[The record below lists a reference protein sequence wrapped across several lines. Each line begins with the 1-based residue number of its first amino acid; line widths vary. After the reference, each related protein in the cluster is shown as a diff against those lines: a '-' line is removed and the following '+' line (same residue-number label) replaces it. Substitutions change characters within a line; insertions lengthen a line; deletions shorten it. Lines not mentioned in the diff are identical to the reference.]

1 MGGCEYV
8 CCCFCQKDTRR
19 SYWCCQDLARNSL
32 FCCLVY
38 LPSFYQ
44 FCFLVTDPVQF
55 LAAAVAVF
63 LKFPVNGN
71 LAPRTIVNIV
81 IAMFFKLRPV
91 QDLLPEFHRCLIRQQ
106 HPKQRRIIG
115 RHDLFFLGFFQ
126 CCRHIFTSLLASAQR
141 EVFLFHN
148 LSSPGNYVM
157 KAVFGD
163 IFRLVDT
170 KNVGIGC
177 KISHLSV

>member
-1 MGGCEYV
+1 MALSYITVFESTSANKKVFG
-8 CCCFCQKDTRR
+8 RR
-19 SYWCCQDLARNSL
+19 FLAPEW
-32 FCCLVY
+32 

-44 FCFLVTDPVQF
+44 FCFLVTDPIQF
-55 LAAAVAVF
+55 LAAAVTVF

-71 LAPRTIVNIV
+71 LAPGTIVDVV
-81 IAMFFKLRPV
+81 IAMFLKLWPV
-91 QDLLPEFHRCLIRQQ
+91 QDFFSEFHRHLIRQQ

-115 RHDLFFLGFFQ
+115 RLDLFFLGLFQ
-126 CCRHIFTSLLASAQR
+126 CCRHIFTSLLACAQR

-148 LSSPGNYVM
+148 WSFPGNYVM

-170 KNVGIGC
+170 KNVGICC

>member
-1 MGGCEYV
+1 MWAADQLPTV
-8 CCCFCQKDTRR
+8 CSSCSCV
-19 SYWCCQDLARNSL
+19 LI
-32 FCCLVY
+32 
-38 LPSFYQ
+38 PSFYQ
-44 FCFLVTDPVQF
+44 FCFLVTDPLQF
-55 LAAAVAVF
+55 LAAAVTVF

-71 LAPRTIVNIV
+71 FAPGTIVDVV

-106 HPKQRRIIG
+106 HPKQRRIIRG
-115 RHDLFFLGFFQ
+115 LDLCFLGLFQ

-141 EVFLFHN
+141 EVCLFHN
-148 LSSPGNYVM
+148 LSSPGSYVM

-163 IFRLVDT
+163 IFCLVDT
-170 KNVGIGC
+170 KNVGICC